1 MQNRHKN
8 KPDKNKLIYDMFLIR
23 DSFYKKPDK
32 LFSANYENEKSS
44 KSTN

>member
-1 MQNRHKN
+1 MQNGHKN

-32 LFSANYENEKSS
+32 RPTTFFGEL
-44 KSTN
+44 